1 MLVFSWDA
9 LDNAATAYEKL
20 VSRISVLLSDCPDLP
35 EETDASD
42 SEKSEA
48 LREEFAAAM
57 DNDLN
62 TSLAVTALYDVLKS
76 DCSSASKLRLI
87 ADFDSVLSLDLLK
100 AAERLLAAQKNTA
113 GEAMQIFLRE
123 LKRVLKR
130 RNLRIMPRQTVSA
143 PSFLKKE
150 SFLKIQR
157 TEQSSGEYDPAA
169 SGTGSICKAFK
180 CL

>member
-1 MLVFSWDA
+1 MPRRHMKSLFRGFLYFS
-9 LDNAATAYEKL
+9 LT
-20 VSRISVLLSDCPDLP
+20 VLIFRRRLTP
-35 EETDASD
+35 SD

-169 SGTGSICKAFK
+169 SRYGQYLQS
-180 CL
+180 L